1 MIRAAG
7 AAGSGLHRLVAA
19 LDGARAK
26 LLGGALRVP
35 GIRAVLHQR
44 SRRIEARAAATI
56 LFALGLSIVAPAFML
71 ALGPIL
77 FGVPHVASEIRY
89 LVVRRGLA
97 RRWLIGLALACLA
110 LSGLRLVEQLA
121 HAPGACAPIEVTLAL
136 AGTLCAGALAANGAA
151 ARRRFAVAAAVLIG
165 VGLVAIRHALW
176 TRLVFIHLH
185 NFGALLLW
193 VLVFRKRGPFPK
205 IAALLLGGAVLLIL
219 SGATA
224 AWSAQ
229 LGSLSSLGVSIPT
242 VAAWLSPGVALEIA
256 IPLALLHAFSDS
268 VHYGAWLG
276 LIPEEEARAEG
287 SLTFRMT
294 WRSLL
299 RDFGAGGIGIC
310 AAAMAVVLGG
320 SLLNLAET
328 RRFYFSAA
336 GFHGYLEV
344 AVLMILFV
352 RGQRSLVAGSP
363 LAPRG

>member
-1 MIRAAG
+1 VSSG
-7 AAGSGLHRLVAA
+7 ALSSGLDRFVAA
-19 LDGARAK
+19 LDRARSLVLGA
-26 LLGGALRVP
+26 ALRVP
-35 GIRAVLHQR
+35 GIRGVLHQR

-56 LFALGLSIVAPAFML
+56 VIALGLSIVAPAFML

-97 RRWLIGLALACLA
+97 RRWLTGLALACLT
-110 LSGLRLVEQLA
+110 LSSLRLVEQLA
-121 HAPGACAPIEVTLAL
+121 HAPGTCAPIEVGLALVGTLA
-136 AGTLCAGALAANGAA
+136 AGALATNGRAGL
-151 ARRRFAVAAAVLIG
+151 RRFALAAAVLIG
-165 VGLVAIRHALW
+165 VGLVGIRYALW

-193 VLVFRKRGPFPK
+193 VLVFRKRGPFPRT
-205 IAALLLGGAVLLIL
+205 AVVLLGGAVLLIL

-224 AWSAQ
+224 AWSARI
-229 LGSLSSLGVSIPT
+229 GSLAALGVSIPV
-242 VAAWLSPGVALEIA
+242 VAQWLSPGVALEIA

-294 WRSLL
+294 ARSLL
-299 RDFGAGGIGIC
+299 RDFGVGGVAVC
-310 AAAMAVVLGG
+310 VAAMAVVLGG

-352 RGQRSLVAGSP
+352 RGERSLVRSAVEP
-363 LAPRG
+363 ARG